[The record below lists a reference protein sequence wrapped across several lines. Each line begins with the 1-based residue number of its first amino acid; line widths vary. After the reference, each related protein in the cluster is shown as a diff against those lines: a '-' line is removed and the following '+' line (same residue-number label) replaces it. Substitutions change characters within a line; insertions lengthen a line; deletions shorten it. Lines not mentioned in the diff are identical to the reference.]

1 MRTMTDENNKEQWS
15 MFAQV
20 VNQKYHESRFSP
32 MGDPEN
38 FRKFKPREVILKLD
52 AASGRDLDKKKLW

>member
-20 VNQKYHESRFSP
+20 VNQKYRESRFSP
-32 MGDPEN
+32 RGDPEN
-38 FRKFKPREVILKLD
+38 FRKFKRREIILKLD
-52 AASGRDLDKKKLW
+52 AASDRDLDLKK